1 MKDNRD
7 YFCTINIILLLLLY
21 YFCDVSLFHEA
32 SAQCLSLS
40 PLNSS
45 VSGPFHLK
53 SVGLPIFLQFLPS
66 RKQSLPARSA
76 QGITR
81 EGKRN
86 LFLPDYN
93 LTVFHSLNS
102 QIQPGRAFL
111 FLFSSLL
118 G

>member
-1 MKDNRD
+1 MLKSFSSKFLSRGLS
-7 YFCTINIILLLLLY
+7 ILI
-21 YFCDVSLFHEA
+21 
-32 SAQCLSLS
+32 
-40 PLNSS
+40 
-45 VSGPFHLK
+45 K
-53 SVGLPIFLQFLPS
+53 SVGLPIFPQFLPS

-86 LFLPDYN
+86 LFIPDYN
-93 LTVFHSLNS
+93 LTVFHILNS

-111 FLFSSLL
+111 FSSLL